1 MKFII
6 SFLCLIASL
15 HSYAQKNHQILEVD
29 HFGNIYTVTNGIE
42 LTKYS
47 SKKEVLSNFSD
58 ALLGEITSID
68 VSNPLRLQLF
78 YKEFNQVLY
87 LDQSLS
93 SIADPIDLYSY
104 SDNETQL
111 CCDASS
117 GRFWMYNSDDNQV
130 FQISRQGD
138 IINKSGLLE
147 SYFKGIPP
155 LKMIEY
161 QEKIYFLIPSEG
173 LLILNKFGHFIQQ
186 IPLAEIT
193 DFCFD
198 NQELL
203 YLKNDT
209 WFKYEPMLTSDSII
223 FQIDDSSENVSRI
236 LDNKIYIFSEDQIS
250 IRSLKD

>member
-15 HSYAQKNHQILEVD
+15 YSFAQKNHQILEVD
-29 HFGNIYTVTNGIE
+29 HLGNIYTITNGIE

-47 SKKEVLSNFSD
+47 SSKEVLSNFSD

-93 SIADPIDLYSY
+93 SIADPIDLYTY

-111 CCDASS
+111 CCNASS
-117 GRFWMYNSDDNQV
+117 GGFWIYNNDDNQV
-130 FQISRQGD
+130 FQVSRQGE
-138 IINKSGLLE
+138 ITNKSGLLT
-147 SYFKGIPP
+147 SYFRETLPS
-155 LKMIEY
+155 KMIEY
-161 QEKIYFLIPSEG
+161 QEKLYFLIPSQG

-186 IPLAEIT
+186 IPLAEIKY
-193 DFCFD
+193 FCFN

-203 YLKNDT
+203 YLKNNT
-209 WFKYEPMLTSDSII
+209 WFKYEPMMTSDSII
-223 FQIDDSSENVSRI
+223 FRINDSSENVSRI
-236 LDNKIYIFSEDQIS
+236 LDNKIYVFSEDQIS

>member
-15 HSYAQKNHQILEVD
+15 HSYAQKSHQIIEVD
-29 HFGNIYTVTNGIE
+29 HLGNIYTIQGIE

-47 SKKEVLSNFSD
+47 SNKEVLSNFSD

-87 LDQSLS
+87 LNQSLS

-117 GRFWMYNSDDNQV
+117 GGFWMYNCDDNHV
-130 FQISRQGD
+130 FQISRQGET
-138 IINKSGLLE
+138 INKSGLLT
-147 SYFKGIPP
+147 SYFKGVSPS
-155 LKMIEY
+155 KMIEY
-161 QEKIYFLIPSEG
+161 QERIYFLIPSQS
-173 LLILNKFGHFIQQ
+173 LLILNRFGHFIQQ
-186 IPLAEIT
+186 IPLSKIV

-198 NQELL
+198 NQDLL

-223 FQIDDSSENVSRI
+223 FQIDNSSENVSRI
-236 LDNKIYIFSEDQIS
+236 LDNKIYVFSEDQIS

>member
-6 SFLCLIASL
+6 SFLCLIVSL

-29 HFGNIYTVTNGIE
+29 HLGNIYTIQGIE

-47 SKKEVLSNFSD
+47 STEEVLSNFSD

-68 VSNPLRLQLF
+68 VSNPLRLLLF

-93 SIADPIDLYSY
+93 SIADPIDLYTY

-117 GRFWMYNSDDNQV
+117 GGFWMYNSDDNQV
-130 FQISRQGD
+130 FQISRQGE
-138 IINKSGLLE
+138 IINKSDLLT
-147 SYFKGIPP
+147 SYFKRISPS
-155 LKMIEY
+155 KMIEY
-161 QEKIYFLIPSEG
+161 QEKLYFLIPSQG
-173 LLILNKFGHFIQQ
+173 LLILNRFGHFIQQ
-186 IPLAEIT
+186 IPLTEIV
-193 DFCFD
+193 DFCFN
-198 NQELL
+198 NQDLL
-203 YLKNDT
+203 YLKDNT
-209 WFKYEPMLTSDSII
+209 WFKYEPMMTSDSII
-223 FQIDDSSENVSRI
+223 FQLNDSSENVSRI
-236 LDNKIYIFSEDQIS
+236 RDNKIYVFSEDQIS